1 MGGEKSTDWKYID
14 MKRRLGFIG
23 LGTMGKPMATNLIK
37 AGYPVVVHNRSRGP
51 VKELEALGAEGA
63 ISSREVAEKTDLV
76 VTMLP
81 DSLDVIQVV
90 LGAGGVLEGAGSG
103 YTIIDMSTISP
114 LAAQE
119 IAEKA
124 ASKQIS
130 FLDAPV
136 SGGQKG
142 AIEGSLSIMVG
153 GDRRVFESC
162 LDIFK
167 VLGKNIVY
175 IGGVSMGQTAKACNQ
190 IVVAST
196 LEAWGEALVLARKAG
211 LDLNLLVKALSG
223 GFAGSHVL
231 DVRGPHIL
239 ADDFQPGFKA
249 RLHYKDLRIALEAGD
264 ALGVALPVTSLVHQM
279 FGALKATGRGD
290 LDHSAIVKLLEDLA
304 QVRLTGSDR
313 TATPG

>member
-1 MGGEKSTDWKYID
+1 MN
-14 MKRRLGFIG
+14 MKRRVGFIG
-23 LGTMGKPMATNLIK
+23 LGTMGKPMAANLIK
-37 AGYPVVVHNRSRGP
+37 AAYPMIVYNRSRGP
-51 VKELEALGAEGA
+51 VEELEALGAQGA
-63 ISSREVAEKTDLV
+63 KSSREVAEKTDLV

-81 DSLDVIQVV
+81 DSPDVIQVV
-90 LGAGGVLEGAGSG
+90 LGAEGILEGARSG

-114 LAAQE
+114 VAAQE
-119 IAEKA
+119 IAERA
-124 ASKQIS
+124 ATKEVS

-153 GDRRVFESC
+153 GERKVFEEC
-162 LDIFK
+162 MDIFK

-175 IGGVSMGQTAKACNQ
+175 IGGTGMGQTAKACNQ
-190 IVVAST
+190 IVVGLT

-211 LDLNLLVKALSG
+211 LDLSLLVKALSG
-223 GFAGSHVL
+223 GFAGSRVL

-239 ADDFQPGFKA
+239 AGDFQPGFKA

-290 LDHSAIVKLLEDLA
+290 LDHSAIVKILEDFA
-304 QVRLTGSDR
+304 QVELARSGR
-313 TATPG
+313 TS